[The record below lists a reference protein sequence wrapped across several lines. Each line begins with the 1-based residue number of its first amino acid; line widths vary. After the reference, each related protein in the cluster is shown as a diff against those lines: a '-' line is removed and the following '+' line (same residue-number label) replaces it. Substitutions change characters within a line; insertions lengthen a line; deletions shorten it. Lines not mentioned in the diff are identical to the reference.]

1 MTDQEEWPGDWSGR
15 IRATARAVIRHEDRI
30 LGIAAREPGT
40 DLDFCFL
47 PGGGMRFGETSE
59 EAVRRELREE
69 LAIEPREVRLLG
81 VIENRFTWVGDP
93 HQTLEF
99 VYEVLGCEPPVA
111 ELGRLEVVAGDDHE
125 ATWWPLAAFDGSGTP
140 LYPDGVLDL
149 IAGG

>member
-1 MTDQEEWPGDWSGR
+1 MTDQQEWPGDWSGR

-59 EAVRRELREE
+59 EAVRRELLEE
-69 LAIEPREVRLLG
+69 LAIRLLDVRLLG
-81 VIENRFTWVGDP
+81 VIENRFTWIGDP

-99 VYEVLGCEPPVA
+99 VYAVVASEPTVT
-111 ELGRLEVVAGDDHE
+111 ELGRHDVVAGDDHA
-125 ATWWPLAAFDGSGTP
+125 ATWWPLEAFAGSGTP
-140 LYPDGVLDL
+140 LYPEGVLDL
-149 IAGG
+149 IEGG